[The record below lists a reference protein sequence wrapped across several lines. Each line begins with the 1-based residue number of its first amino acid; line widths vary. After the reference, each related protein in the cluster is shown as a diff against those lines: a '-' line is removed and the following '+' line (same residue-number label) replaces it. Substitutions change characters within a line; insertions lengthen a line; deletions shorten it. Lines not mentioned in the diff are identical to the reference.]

1 MRIFIA
7 LDIDDAI
14 RERIQRF
21 LYGVRAFAPDRTRAY
36 VIAG

>member
-14 RERIQRF
+14 RERI
-21 LYGVRAFAPDRTRAY
+21 RAFMDGVARLRAGG
-36 VIAG
+36 ALGAS